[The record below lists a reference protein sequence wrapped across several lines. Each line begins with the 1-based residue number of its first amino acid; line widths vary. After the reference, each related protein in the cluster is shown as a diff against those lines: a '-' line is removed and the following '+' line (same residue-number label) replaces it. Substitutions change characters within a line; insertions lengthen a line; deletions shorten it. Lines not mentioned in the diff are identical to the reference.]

1 MWFGSQPFTN
11 IEAISEYLFLAL
23 LVIVSSVLWTKH
35 KRLGFNI
42 LYLTILSLTI
52 GYIVLLNVPYLYTE
66 EGLIPVTHPQLQA
79 VMTLTGF
86 VIPLILRKSFVL
98 LSLLPVILISTVYL
112 LFYDIPLFSI
122 IGGLF
127 IGGFISYAYFRS
139 QDWMGSMPESYLLM
153 FAVTLPIAALFF
165 IFPETPIVYLPG
177 VMLGA
182 GVGIGIETL
191 KVRMSLSSST
201 FKNKIICLIMGVFG
215 LFLGYLLYS
224 LQLFDSP
231 ILSLG
236 LGLLTGLWITLIVP
250 FLAVTLGFYGR
261 EGFES
266 HVF

>member
-1 MWFGSQPFTN
+1 MWLGSQPFTN
-11 IEAISEYLFLAL
+11 VETISEYLFLTL
-23 LVIVSSVLWTKH
+23 LVIVSTVIWTKH

-42 LYLTILSLTI
+42 LYLTVLSLTI
-52 GYIVLLNVPYLYTE
+52 GYIILLNVPYLYTE
-66 EGLIPVTHPQLQA
+66 DGLIPVTHPHLQA

-86 VIPLILRKSFVL
+86 VIPLLLRKSFVII
-98 LSLLPVILISTVYL
+98 SILPVILLSSVYL
-112 LFYDIPLFSI
+112 LVYDIPLFSI

-139 QDWMGSMPESYLLM
+139 QDFMGAMPETYLLM
-153 FAVTLPIAALFF
+153 FAITLPIAALFF

-182 GVGIGIETL
+182 GVGIGFEAL
-191 KVRMSLSSST
+191 KIRMSLSSSS
-201 FKNKIICLIMGVFG
+201 FKNKIFCLTMGFFG
-215 LFLGYLLYS
+215 IFLGYLLYS

-231 ILSLG
+231 FLSLG
-236 LGLLTGLWITLIVP
+236 LGLITGLWITFIVP
-250 FLAVTLGFYGR
+250 FLAVALGFYGR